1 MPHLAR
7 SAAVMLAAMSAV
19 RHSAPQLMVLM
30 CATRCGAYPIR
41 FVLLSQQH
49 SGTHFF
55 REVMT
60 YLGVIMGNEMFSRD
74 MCALQGKPRPPPE
87 EELDSMFGFRDA
99 DWAAFRYCVCLRGA
113 TAGVCPFDEAEAQRN
128 GNSSL
133 WVTRSHQAV
142 GFIWQCCGVSTPWG
156 RSLRNHIQYL
166 QRASI
171 RVVVLERIN
180 PIAMA
185 MSSSNTEN
193 IVHSGR
199 GDSFNLSEADL
210 HHMALVRQKNE
221 DMFAG
226 ALQLLLKAHV
236 PVLYVTYETLNRNYS
251 AFVPILR
258 FLGLKATFDA
268 QAIRLHVTGPVD
280 DKEAPASLV
289 RSYGLSNATKHHIR
303 KTISYI
309 ENVASIERWVTGGN
323 IPGLQLCH
331 LHNNCSLL
339 PVQCFDPGHAR
350 AAGRARL
357 LSVC

>member
-1 MPHLAR
+1 MG
-7 SAAVMLAAMSAV
+7 SV
-19 RHSAPQLMVLM
+19 PQLMSLM
-30 CATRCGAYPIR
+30 WCATQCGAYPIR
-41 FVLLSQQH
+41 FALLSHQH

-74 MCALQGKPRPPPE
+74 MCALQGLPRPPPE

-133 WVTRSHQAV
+133 RVTRSHQAV

-156 RSLRNHIQYL
+156 LSLREHIPYL
-166 QRASI
+166 RRAGI

-180 PIAMA
+180 PMAMS

-193 IVHSGR
+193 IVHRGR
-199 GDSFNLSEADL
+199 DDSFNLSEADL
-210 HHMALVRQKNE
+210 HNMVLVRQKNE
-221 DMFAG
+221 GMFAG
-226 ALQLLLKAHV
+226 ALQLLLRAHV
-236 PVLYVTYETLNRNYS
+236 PALYVTYETLNRNYS

-268 QAIRLHVTGPVD
+268 PAMLHVTDPVN
-280 DKEAPASLV
+280 DKERQAMAPASLV

-309 ENVASIERWVTGGN
+309 ENAASVERWVTGGN

-331 LHNNCSLL
+331 LHDNCSLL
-339 PVQCFDPGHAR
+339 PVKCFDPGHAR

-357 LSVC
+357 LSVKVGDSKQRSE